1 MSRRTILALMT
12 LGVVLTTCPRVSGA
26 RPLLVWNATAS
37 APLGFYRIAPARPV
51 RVGDLVLLRPDTA
64 AAALYAKRGYLPRG
78 VPLLKP
84 VAATAGMHVCAHD
97 GRVSIAGRMLAS
109 ARPAD
114 GKGRPIA
121 AWSGCRALAAG
132 EVFVLNPA
140 VPTSLDGRYF
150 GPSALSAVI
159 GRALPLWTW
168 SGR

>member
-1 MSRRTILALMT
+1 MSRRTIFALMAF
-12 LGVVLTTCPRVSGA
+12 GAALTTFARRPDA

-64 AAALYAKRGYLPRG
+64 AAALYAARGYLPLG

-84 VAATAGMHVCAHD
+84 VAATAGMHVCEHD
-97 GRVSIAGRMLAS
+97 GRLSISGKMLAS
-109 ARPAD
+109 AQPAD
-114 GKGRPIA
+114 GKGRPLA
-121 AWSGCRALAAG
+121 AWSDCRSLAAG

-150 GPSALSAVI
+150 GPSPLSAVI